1 MLVYDE
7 FIKEI
12 GYIYEI
18 RKSGNTFDVYN
29 SKRKENRIDR
39 DGIPYIEKSFNT
51 LKEAKKYLKHLKNIY
66 SK

>member
-18 RKSGNTFDVYN
+18 RKDKNTFDVYN
-29 SKRKENRIDR
+29 NKRKENRINR
-39 DGIPYIEKSFNT
+39 DNIPLFR
-51 LKEAKKYLKHLKNIY
+51 KKL
-66 SK
+66 